1 MKIEKE
7 AALSSVATSDNS
19 PTLCRGDDNA
29 SSLSETIPHSGDAS
43 LLSGS
48 LRGSDGL
55 HLGATHNA
63 SSASETKAHAGDDG
77 LLSDVLRDS
86 RRLPAEATHNSPS
99 LPREARLPINRCNLP
114 AVVLG
119 GLTYQQ
125 YPSPL
130 LIDGVAELHGDLFR
144 RLALAG
150 PDARADVFRDY
161 LTVRFQ
167 LEWLEEMG
175 YTGHAKNRAKAN
187 YIRMIRG
194 WSFNSDSREG
204 AVLKG
209 WVESRFGL
217 TPRYHGQALRDPGGE
232 AYRRYQEMRSQG
244 LYGTNA
250 LEAQFDLV
258 YTFCQYELALRH
270 PGARHVTLY
279 RGINRM
285 AEHEVLDRGT
295 GNRQVILLNNLSSF
309 TCSRER
315 ACEFGDYILSVEV
328 PLTKIFFYCG
338 MLPGVLQ
345 GEDEFLVIGG
355 VVDVSLS
362 TI

>member
-1 MKIEKE
+1 MKIEKQ
-7 AALSSVATSDNS
+7 AAFGVLVASDNS

-29 SSLSETIPHSGDAS
+29 ASVSETNPHSGGD
-43 LLSGS
+43 S
-48 LRGSDGL
+48 LRTDLLRCS
-55 HLGATHNA
+55 HNA
-63 SSASETKAHAGDDG
+63 SSASETNPHTGDDS
-77 LLSDVLRDS
+77 LLSESLSGSYGVQ
-86 RRLPAEATHNSPS
+86 AAVAHKAAS

-125 YPSPL
+125 HPSPL

-144 RLALAG
+144 RLALAEA
-150 PDARADVFRDY
+150 DDRADVFRDY

-175 YTGHAKNRAKAN
+175 YTGKGKGRAKAN
-187 YIRMIRG
+187 YYRMIRG
-194 WSFNSDSREG
+194 WSFDSDSREG

-217 TPRYHGQALRDPGGE
+217 MPRYHGQPLRDPGDE
-232 AYRRYQEMRSQG
+232 AYRRYQEMRSHG

-250 LEAQFDLV
+250 LESQFDLV
-258 YTFCQYELALRH
+258 YTYCQYELALRH
-270 PGARHVTLY
+270 QGARHVTLY

-285 AEHEVLDRGT
+285 AEHEVLAKGEN
-295 GNRQVILLNNLSSF
+295 GRQVILLNNLSSF

-315 ACEFGDYILSVEV
+315 ACEFGDYILSVDI
-328 PLTKIFFYCG
+328 PLTKIFFHCG
-338 MLPGVLQ
+338 LLPGVLQ

-355 VVDVSLS
+355 VVDVSLATS
-362 TI
+362 